1 MTKLKWLSKSC
12 LAASSLHGGLSQLK
26 AEDDVDGGDGDDDD
40 DDGDENDDNDES
52 ATSDKA
58 KLGRSTCSRSRSQ

>member
-26 AEDDVDGGDGDDDD
+26 AEDDDDD